1 MGGPDWSEE
10 WEMGRDDARVPR
22 WSDNWSEAE
31 QPLIAAGFISEVG
44 PGLASGPCARDP
56 GLHVVGRR

>member
-10 WEMGRDDARVPR
+10 WEWRDDAPGSL

-31 QPLIAAGFISEVG
+31 QPLIAAGLGSEVG
-44 PGLASGPCARDP
+44 PCLVSGPCARDP